1 MPHEWSTGIISVVH
15 KKGDTADWNN
25 YRGRGIC
32 MLNTAYKVLSRII
45 YTRIEPEVDRVLG
58 EYHAGFRKNRSS
70 ADHQFSLQQIIEK
83 CGEFNVD
90 LHILFIDYKKAYDSI
105 KHSAIGKH

>member
-1 MPHEWSTGIISVVH
+1 
-15 KKGDTADWNN
+15 
-25 YRGRGIC
+25 

-58 EYHAGFRKNRSS
+58 EYQAGFRKNRST

-83 CGEFNVD
+83 SLWFFKSVTTTD
-90 LHILFIDYKKAYDSI
+90 FKMRKTTFSI
-105 KHSAIGKH
+105 